1 MKPLDKKVHE
11 REIVSMHMGYMGY
24 EKNRK
29 IMYGFVIA
37 VAVITC
43 IILFSMG
50 IIQKTTVLAA
60 ESDKTSDEYDIE
72 FTKEELEYIENS
84 KKIRV
89 ALYGDRNILSS
100 YDEKNN
106 SFSGITYQI
115 MKLIEKKNGLKFEYS
130 LMPDGM
136 RGVDFFDQDKGD
148 IIAPLLVNKYTKLS
162 ENVETIELGYTSS
175 KVIVGRKGFEFNA
188 DDSFNIVLNVNFID
202 YDTSLK
208 AAFPNAVVK
217 YLDTQNECMQ
227 YVLSGK
233 ADVTLDNRL
242 AALYRLRSPYYTDE
256 LTIYD
261 SWNEPEELTILIS
274 KDTEPVLKSVLQKT
288 AAALSNEEITDI
300 VVDNTSSV
308 AYAYSFPELLYRFRY
323 YIIAGMVV
331 LGVIVCLL
339 VFVLIL
345 VRKDRKHKREEKY
358 NQQMREADEKYKKQ
372 LYRQAN
378 YDSMTGLLNRNG
390 FYEKT
395 RNLLDENRNTKFIIL
410 RGDIDQFK
418 VFNDIMGVHVGDE
431 LIRYVAD
438 KWRTYFDRQLGTYGY
453 LGGDDYI
460 CCYPYES
467 FDKDTVMR
475 VVEKWFEKFKS
486 SYTFSVS
493 VGGYIVDDADIDV
506 NIMCDR
512 AELALSKAKKN
523 KDMHICIYE
532 DYMREQ
538 LIKER
543 EIISYIPTA
552 FEQEQ
557 FEIYLQPQYNSET
570 GKIIGAEALTRWNHP
585 ENGIVSP
592 GIFIPIMEENG
603 LITTMDKYVV
613 EHVCDII
620 NKLTG
625 DMVIDDEFSIAVN
638 LSRIDTFNNK
648 IIDWIIDTLD
658 KKNVPMKRVR
668 LEITESAYIEQQ
680 AQVSD
685 FVRELKGRGF
695 IIEMD
700 DFGSGYSSL
709 NTLKDVP
716 VDTLKLDLKFLA
728 GDNTGK
734 GGIIINSVIRMA
746 RWMDIP
752 VIAEGVETVSQ
763 AEYLRSIGCHY
774 MQGYYFSKPIR
785 VAEFVEL
792 LKNNGSDGIIRR
804 EYTESIKDTERLL
817 DPNNMSTNIFEKIGP
832 MVIVEFWHDNLEAIM
847 QNDEFFQMLGTTRG
861 EFEKYSLHIQD
872 CFSEKNRTELID
884 TIKSLKEKQAET
896 IDSEMEREG
905 IICSLRIHI
914 RVLSTL
920 KNRKTVML
928 LFDFVNS

>member
-1 MKPLDKKVHE
+1 
-11 REIVSMHMGYMGY
+11 MHVGY
-24 EKNRK
+24 ENNRK
-29 IMYGFVIA
+29 IVYRFVIA
-37 VAVITC
+37 FAVMMSVMI
-43 IILFSMG
+43 FSLA
-50 IIQKTTVLAA
+50 IIQKTTVFGA
-60 ESDKTSDEYDIE
+60 ESDTISDEDEIE
-72 FTKEELEYIENS
+72 FTKEEQEYIDSSE
-84 KKIRV
+84 KIRV

-106 SFSGITYQI
+106 SFSGITYEI
-115 MKLIEKKNGLKFEYS
+115 MKLLEKKSGLKFEYS
-130 LMPDGM
+130 IMPDGM
-136 RGVDFFDQDKGD
+136 RGVDFFSQDKGD
-148 IIAPLLVNKYTKLS
+148 IIAPLLLNKYTKLS
-162 ENVETIELGYTSS
+162 EKVETIQLGYASS
-175 KVIVGRKGFEFNA
+175 KVMIGRKDFKLNA
-188 DDSFNIVLNVNFID
+188 NDSFDIVLSVNFID
-202 YDTSLK
+202 YDTTLK
-208 AAFPNAVVK
+208 SIFPNAKVK
-217 YLDTQNECMQ
+217 YLDTQDECMQ
-227 YVLSGK
+227 YVLSGE

-242 AALYRLRSPYYTDE
+242 SALYKLRSPYYTDE
-256 LTIYD
+256 LMIYD
-261 SWNEPEELTILIS
+261 SWSETEELSILIS
-274 KDTEPVLKSVLQKT
+274 KDMNPELKSILQKT
-288 AAALSNEEITDI
+288 AAAVKYEEITDI

-308 AYAYSFPELLYRFRY
+308 AYSYSFQELLYRFRY
-323 YIIAGMVV
+323 YIIAGIAV
-331 LGVIVCLL
+331 LGLFVYLIV
-339 VFVLIL
+339 FILIL

-358 NQQMREADEKYKKQ
+358 NEQMRAADEKYKKQ

-395 RNLLDENRNTKFIIL
+395 RKLLDENKNIKFIIL

-418 VFNDIMGVHVGDE
+418 IFNDIMGVRMGDE

-438 KWRTYFDRQLGTYGY
+438 KWRTYFDKQLGTYGY

-460 CCYPYES
+460 CCYPYEN
-467 FDKDTVMR
+467 FDKNGVMR

-493 VGGYIVDDADIDV
+493 IGGYIVDDTGIDV

-512 AELALSKAKKN
+512 AELALSKAKQS
-523 KDMHICIYE
+523 KDTHFCIYE
-532 DYMREQ
+532 NYMREQ
-538 LIKER
+538 LIKEK

-585 ENGIVSP
+585 EHGLVSP
-592 GIFIPIMEENG
+592 GVFIPIMEENG
-603 LITTMDKYVV
+603 LITAMDKYVV

-620 NKLTG
+620 NKLT
-625 DMVIDDEFSIAVN
+625 DAMIIDDEFSIAVN

-648 IIDWIIDTLD
+648 IIDWIIDTLNN
-658 KKNVPMKRVR
+658 KKVPMNRVR
-668 LEITESAYIEQQ
+668 LEITESAYVEQQ

-763 AEYLRSIGCHY
+763 AEYLKSIGCHY

-785 VAEFVEL
+785 VSDFIEL
-792 LKNNGSDGIIRR
+792 LKNNGTDGITRR
-804 EYTESIKDTERLL
+804 EYTESIKDTEKLL

-847 QNDEFFQMLGTTRG
+847 QNDEFFEMLGNTRG
-861 EFEKYSLHIQD
+861 EFEKYSLHMQD
-872 CFSEKNRTELID
+872 YFSEKNSKELIY
-884 TIKSLKEKQAET
+884 TIKKLKEKQAET
-896 IDSEMEREG
+896 IDSEIEKEG
-905 IICSLRIHI
+905 VTYPLQIHI

-928 LFDFVNS
+928 LFDIVSS